1 MLSENQMVRIKKAK
15 ESMYTGLCTVVE
27 YRKVKNENKSTGFK
41 EEIILEDV
49 PCRLSFSSNSNTNET
64 SIFNGV
70 AQIIKLIL
78 SPDVKI
84 NPGSKIIVTQN
95 DVENIYKNSGESAV
109 YSTHQEIILELFKGW
124 S

>member
-1 MLSENQMVRIKKAK
+1 MFLWV
-15 ESMYTGLCTVVE
+15 
-27 YRKVKNENKSTGFK
+27 
-41 EEIILEDV
+41 
-49 PCRLSFSSNSNTNET
+49 SFSSTSNTNET

-95 DVENIYKNSGESAV
+95 DVRKY
-109 YSTHQEIILELFKGW
+109 L
-124 S
+124 